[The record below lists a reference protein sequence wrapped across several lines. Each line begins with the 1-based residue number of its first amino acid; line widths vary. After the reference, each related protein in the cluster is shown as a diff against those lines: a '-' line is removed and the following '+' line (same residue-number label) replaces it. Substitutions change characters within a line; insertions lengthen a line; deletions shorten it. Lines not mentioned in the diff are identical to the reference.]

1 MKKTESE
8 LESRVIRGAH
18 GVAAEEDHILT
29 GKVVQVGV
37 IALAIFLVGGIW
49 AWRLQIATTN
59 ELVPDGPAPIP
70 ALITPDKDHKTAY
83 EIGIVNQRTFDLD
96 THAEEKIRS
105 QEQALRNGW
114 AEEPGVVAR
123 PTISAAMDEVIAAQ
137 ASTRQPQQAP
147 TPPPSNAPQQPA
159 APHHQ

>member
-37 IALAIFLVGGIW
+37 IALAVFFVGGVW

-59 ELVPDGPAPIP
+59 ELVPEGPAPIP

-83 EIGIVNQRTFDLD
+83 EIGIVNQRMFQVD
-96 THAEEKIRS
+96 THAVEKIRS
-105 QEQALRNGW
+105 HEQALQNGW

-123 PTISAAMDEVIAAQ
+123 PTISAAMDQVIAAQ
-137 ASTRQPQQAP
+137 ASARQQEQAP
-147 TPPPSNAPQQPA
+147 PPPPTNEPQQPA
-159 APHHQ
+159 PERQ